1 MTNMV
6 NESGYTRLQK
16 IQYML
21 ATGLTPIMIAL
32 GLLFLS
38 RYPIGKDKENEIEKE
53 MLERHSDL

>member
-38 RYPIGKDKENEIEKE
+38 RYPFGKDKEDEVEKE